1 MDLKNKKVQALV
13 KADVDNNKNKDMKKV
28 MVKKEMP
35 KKEMGKKVTV
45 KVDVKKAP
53 SKKQEAFLKMIASKS
68 KKK

>member
-1 MDLKNKKVQALV
+1 MVLKNKEVQALV
-13 KADVDNNKNKDMKKV
+13 KVDVDNNKNKDMKKV

-35 KKEMGKKVTV
+35 KKEMGKK
-45 KVDVKKAP
+45 AP